1 MKCRQNF
8 HYHLKQAGV
17 EMEKAVRET
26 STKRLHFLKLYVTWE
41 AMCCHAENL
50 KLRAPL
56 KPMDEI
62 ALGTAVPRKAQL
74 FYTCGFS
81 AAKMHNFIGIHNG
94 DSFFSQKQRQLVTYE
109 LLSTRLF
116 GNSRRGEIGIDRMI
130 NDEFYLCAF
139 PLHEGPYLPGE
150 TTRQSCN
157 ANCKNNQPET
167 AKQQQQKPEL
177 NLRQLLHLHWANW
190 RCWYKFQPLDHVRDY
205 FGEKIAFF
213 FAWLGFYT
221 TWLAPATLVGVFV
234 FVYGLASLPFNAA
247 NRDTCKAGKEFKM
260 CPFCDEA
267 DGCPFWYLSDI
278 CWKLK
283 LAAVFDNYGTVFYA
297 VFMSIWSLIFLE
309 FWKRRT
315 ATLAHRWGVSNYRVE
330 ISRPRPGFAARCDQH
345 RRNPITGIIEPH
357 FPSTRRLP
365 RIICSYICLLFMLAI
380 VIVFILFVI
389 TFQSSVIVYLI
400 RVPALLTTARAVANA
415 LGALLHLLLML
426 ALEAH
431 KTQWEFDDQ
440 VTMKIFIFE
449 IWNYYSSIFY
459 IAFFKGRFSGYPG
472 HYNSLLG
479 YRPEECD
486 EGGCLLDLTLTL
498 AIIMIGRQA
507 LSNCID
513 LILPRIKIY
522 IQGIRTGFST
532 TLLNGQKLKPWE
544 ADYCLLT
551 AFPLAPLFA
560 LLNNILAL
568 RIIAKRLIEDTRR
581 PLSLQFQG
589 IGMWSSLLDVIAVV
603 SVISNGFLIAFTSDF
618 LARMLHKIDHSSDT
632 HGFTN
637 FSLAWSPPNTT
648 SQPCRYRN
656 YRDSSG
662 NLTPFYWKLLV
673 VRLSFHLVFSL
684 RRLVLIFI
692 PRVPKKLVER
702 IERQNYLGRQ
712 ALVDAELRQ
721 QVMQQRYN
729 RRSQLL
735 IQNQQQQQQQQTEEN
750 QQQERPQQRSMQR
763 LLRSHNRVNSNVSSL
778 SQKAPAAAYQSDA
791 APRQAPNVA
800 MVQPMRKDAWTQ
812 PSPNRAGAAQTPLMS
827 DVSKKLTFSSL
838 KDARRPA
845 VTSAVDE
852 VNSMSSIVLDSQIF
866 EGPSACYFNDG
877 VRRVDYVLV
886 WEEDLV
892 PSPEKKDWFRFAN
905 GYRKKFEDN
914 LISAGVELERQV
926 EKDKAMELH
935 RKSRNPLDWIN
946 FAFDQDVPNAPLQ
959 YYTSPFS
966 ASKLKK
972 YVGSENKDTY
982 FKPTQRFEVA
992 YEVLGTQ
999 VYGRKDLSEIGLD
1012 SMIKRGIYSCAF
1024 PPHEGPS
1031 KIPADKPARQLNS
1044 RQVLH
1049 KYWARWSRWHKYQPL
1064 EHIREYFGEKVAF
1077 YYAFIGHYTTWLVPA
1092 SVMGVGVFI
1101 YGCFTLRDNVIVQET
1116 CHSHNEFKMCPLCDD
1131 KDSESCKYWYLSDM
1145 CGYILISYLFD
1156 NHGTLVYSMFASFW
1170 ACCFLESWKRQSAIL
1185 ASRWDMVDYIEMQER
1200 ARPEY
1205 TSKCTEF
1212 AEDPITGLIE
1222 PHFSHAKRLPR
1233 LLMFLSVCCLL
1244 LMLLFRAVV
1253 TAAMFKNK
1261 LFRSAALSVANTTS
1275 ASANFLLV
1283 LMLEYLCYYV
1293 AFGTTEWEMH
1303 RTQTEF
1309 ENQVIIKVFLFEL
1322 FNYYLSISYTAF
1334 FKANIG
1340 ALVCAQERA
1349 EWAELPLALVM
1360 RDDVKYSIFCANP
1373 QQRKLCLL
1381 LHRGSVGFPAEQK
1394 NSSKQWEADF
1404 ALIPYQNG
1412 LFWEYLEAVMQFG
1425 FVTLFV
1431 PAFPLAP
1438 LFALINNLVEIRL
1451 DARKLVLETR
1461 RPRPERA
1468 QSIGIWFSMLKFI
1481 AYLATI
1487 S

>member
-1 MKCRQNF
+1 MKQMPVSLDRQNSRLSDQGSVFVQSSRDQHQFGYYFDDGIRQIDYVLVWEEDPNAPETLQTERSMKCRQNF

-62 ALGTAVPRKAQL
+62 PLGTAVPRKAQL
-74 FYTCGFS
+74 YYTCGFS

-139 PLHEGPYLPGE
+139 PLHEGPYQVPGLSGE
-150 TTRQSCN
+150 PTRQSCN

-167 AKQQQQKPEL
+167 AELQQQKPEL

-247 NRDTCKAGKEFKM
+247 NRNTCKAGKEFKM

-365 RIICSYICLLFMLAI
+365 RIICSYICLLFMLVI
-380 VIVFILFVI
+380 VIVFILLVI

-400 RVPALLTTARAVANA
+400 RVPALLTTARAIANA

-426 ALEAH
+426 ALEVLYKQLAYRLTEWEAH

-472 HYNSLLG
+472 NYNSLLG

-544 ADYCLLT
+544 ADYCLLSFEGLWNDFLHLVLQFGFAT
-551 AFPLAPLFA
+551 IFVAAFPLAPLFA

-589 IGMWSSLLDVIAVV
+589 IGMWSNLLDVIAVV

-618 LARMLHKIDHSSDT
+618 LARMLHKIDYSSDT

-673 VRLSFHLVFSL
+673 VRLSFVIVFEHLVFSL

-721 QVMQQRYN
+721 QVMQQCYN
-729 RRSQLL
+729 RQSQLL
-735 IQNQQQQQQQQTEEN
+735 IQDQQKQQQQQTEEN
-750 QQQERPQQRSMQR
+750 QQQERPQQRSMQS
-763 LLRSHNRVNSNVSSL
+763 LLRSHNRINSNVVRQRRASDSS
-778 SQKAPAAAYQSDA
+778 D
-791 APRQAPNVA
+791 
-800 MVQPMRKDAWTQ
+800 
-812 PSPNRAGAAQTPLMS
+812 
-827 DVSKKLTFSSL
+827 
-838 KDARRPA
+838 
-845 VTSAVDE
+845 
-852 VNSMSSIVLDSQIF
+852 IV
-866 EGPSACYFNDG
+866 C
-877 VRRVDYVLV
+877 
-886 WEEDLV
+886 ED
-892 PSPEKKDWFRFAN
+892 
-905 GYRKKFEDN
+905 
-914 LISAGVELERQV
+914 
-926 EKDKAMELH
+926 
-935 RKSRNPLDWIN
+935 
-946 FAFDQDVPNAPLQ
+946 
-959 YYTSPFS
+959 
-966 ASKLKK
+966 
-972 YVGSENKDTY
+972 
-982 FKPTQRFEVA
+982 
-992 YEVLGTQ
+992 
-999 VYGRKDLSEIGLD
+999 
-1012 SMIKRGIYSCAF
+1012 
-1024 PPHEGPS
+1024 
-1031 KIPADKPARQLNS
+1031 
-1044 RQVLH
+1044 
-1049 KYWARWSRWHKYQPL
+1049 
-1064 EHIREYFGEKVAF
+1064 
-1077 YYAFIGHYTTWLVPA
+1077 
-1092 SVMGVGVFI
+1092 
-1101 YGCFTLRDNVIVQET
+1101 
-1116 CHSHNEFKMCPLCDD
+1116 
-1131 KDSESCKYWYLSDM
+1131 
-1145 CGYILISYLFD
+1145 
-1156 NHGTLVYSMFASFW
+1156 
-1170 ACCFLESWKRQSAIL
+1170 
-1185 ASRWDMVDYIEMQER
+1185 
-1200 ARPEY
+1200 
-1205 TSKCTEF
+1205 
-1212 AEDPITGLIE
+1212 
-1222 PHFSHAKRLPR
+1222 
-1233 LLMFLSVCCLL
+1233 
-1244 LMLLFRAVV
+1244 
-1253 TAAMFKNK
+1253 
-1261 LFRSAALSVANTTS
+1261 SAAL
-1275 ASANFLLV
+1275 
-1283 LMLEYLCYYV
+1283 
-1293 AFGTTEWEMH
+1293 
-1303 RTQTEF
+1303 
-1309 ENQVIIKVFLFEL
+1309 
-1322 FNYYLSISYTAF
+1322 
-1334 FKANIG
+1334 
-1340 ALVCAQERA
+1340 
-1349 EWAELPLALVM
+1349 
-1360 RDDVKYSIFCANP
+1360 
-1373 QQRKLCLL
+1373 
-1381 LHRGSVGFPAEQK
+1381 
-1394 NSSKQWEADF
+1394 
-1404 ALIPYQNG
+1404 
-1412 LFWEYLEAVMQFG
+1412 
-1425 FVTLFV
+1425 
-1431 PAFPLAP
+1431 
-1438 LFALINNLVEIRL
+1438 
-1451 DARKLVLETR
+1451 
-1461 RPRPERA
+1461 
-1468 QSIGIWFSMLKFI
+1468 
-1481 AYLATI
+1481 
-1487 S
+1487 